1 MAGNVGNA
9 VSDFLRKGKL
19 LDDQPEYQCLLC
31 GTTIRNFDLKPTLDL
46 LSPYPVQQ
54 IYGHVTCCCVMWS
67 EVECKGYAKK
77 SIDPITA
84 QRKRY
89 DDYDKKYAKQE
100 RNALQNMP
108 W

>member
-1 MAGNVGNA
+1 MSSYQMLARRDTITDYPGRVLDNRPDYYCERCSHHIHNYPLE
-9 VSDFLRKGKL
+9 FLSRL
-19 LDDQPEYQCLLC
+19 L
-31 GTTIRNFDLKPTLDL
+31 GR
-46 LSPYPVQQ
+46 VV
-54 IYGHVTCCCVMWS
+54 YGHVTCRCLMWS